1 MPVTDQTNQTN
12 GQASWSDLAGSGVA
26 GRWSGCGSLPGR
38 VMRGTVQTG
47 LAGACCPGDS
57 VFWGAWL
64 TRGFHAAGK
73 CDATSHPVEAGT
85 WPGAVCAAS
94 GNGLAWSSPGQ
105 KLTEKGFSAIFV
117 QIGVERNGQVTWA
130 KKTRPIIH
138 RVRTFYKKQVKSW
151 WIKGLCS
158 NADVW

>member
-1 MPVTDQTNQTN
+1 MKCLWQTKPNQTGRQAEAIWR
-12 GQASWSDLAGSGVA
+12 GQGSLAGEVAVGPYLGGSCGEQCRRASQVLAALGTPSSG
-26 GRWSGCGSLPGR
+26 
-38 VMRGTVQTG
+38 G
-47 LAGACCPGDS
+47 LADQGVSCMP
-57 VFWGAWL
+57 
-64 TRGFHAAGK
+64 H
-73 CDATSHPVEAGT
+73 SHPVEAGT

-94 GNGLAWSSPGQ
+94 ANGLAWSSPGQ

-138 RVRTFYKKQVKSW
+138 RVRMFYKKQVKSW
-151 WIKGLCS
+151 WVKGLCS